1 MENKY
6 LEDPNSFIPL
16 IQMELHQEAVFFF
29 FFELFKIQN

>member
-16 IQMELHQEAVFFF
+16 IQMELHQEAGF

>member
-29 FFELFKIQN
+29 FELFKIQN